1 MRKTLIAA
9 LALAVATAFSPASFA
24 AGPVGP
30 SAKMETESVAHVV
43 KAKKKVMKKKAKK
56 AKKAKSKKST
66 CGTYMYRK
74 KGKCMDARN
83 KK

>member
-43 KAKKKVMKKKAKK
+43 KAKKKAVKKKAKK
-56 AKKAKSKKST
+56 AKKAKSKKT